1 MKFVFPLLLLVFLS
15 QFSKGQS
22 VLDELKKAEKLQEN
36 EPDSAIFISQNILA
50 QLKDEQ
56 KEERAYVFWNLAQ
69 AYLYKH
75 KYHTAL
81 LYAHKGK
88 EQFSEDDTSVLYQN
102 ILATTGWIF
111 YDIGNYK
118 HAEPFHQKA
127 LEVAQKRNDLPSE
140 VIYTNALGLNA
151 LSVKQYQKAL
161 GQFQKAL
168 FLLTRPGTDY
178 PYLLSTIQNNM
189 GIIYTEYEDWTKAES
204 FLLDAVKNSSGDP
217 TSMLETYSMLAKV
230 YLNTQQYQK
239 CKQYLDDA
247 EELSYRTS
255 YSFSLSE
262 YYKVRYEYE
271 YLTGNVNA
279 AYRYQSKYI
288 QLFQKIN
295 NDDVQEV
302 MNYMMNVQEE
312 KIVQDEKLIM
322 QAQQLA
328 FNRKVLIYIGIVF
341 TLIISSVFFYILKSR
356 VERSRLRQ
364 QLLSQELEK
373 NAEEKAVLSN
383 ELAHKKEAIE
393 TLALTM
399 NKRNVLVQQLADSI
413 GKSTS
418 KEIKDSWRKFES
430 AFNEYSFSNILSDE
444 YISDLKLRLQTKYP
458 ALTEKEILL
467 IIDIRN
473 NLTSKELADK
483 YHVEVKSIEMSRY
496 RLRKKLQIEKGVQLK
511 DFIMKL

>member
-1 MKFVFPLLLLVFLS
+1 MKFLISFIYLIFFIQLVN
-15 QFSKGQS
+15 GQS
-22 VLDELKKAEKLQEN
+22 VLDELKRAKNMQEN
-36 EPDSAIFISQNILA
+36 KPDSCIFISQRILT

-81 LYAHKGK
+81 LYAHKAK
-88 EQFSEDDTSVLYQN
+88 EQYIESDTSILYQN

-127 LEVAQKRNDLPSE
+127 LEVAQRRNDLPSE
-140 VIYTNALGLNA
+140 VVYTNALGLNA
-151 LSVKQYQKAL
+151 LSVKQFQKAL

-168 FLLTRPGTDY
+168 FLLSRPDADY

-189 GIIYTEYEDWTKAES
+189 GIIYIEYEDWNKAET

-217 TSMLETYSMLAKV
+217 SSMLETYSLLARV
-230 YLNTQQYQK
+230 YLNTRQFQK
-239 CKQYLDDA
+239 CRQYLDDA
-247 EELSYRTS
+247 EELSYLTT

-271 YLTGNVNA
+271 YLRGNVNA
-279 AYRYQSKYI
+279 AYRYQSKYV

-295 NDDVQEV
+295 NDDIQEV
-302 MNYMMNVQEE
+302 MNYMMNMQEE
-312 KIVQDEKLIM
+312 KIRQDEQLIK
-322 QAQQLA
+322 QARQLA
-328 FNRKVLIYIGIVF
+328 FNRQILIYIGIVL
-341 TLIISSVFFYILKSR
+341 TLIISGVFFYVLKSR
-356 VERSRLRQ
+356 AERSRLRQ
-364 QLLSQELEK
+364 KLLSQELEK
-373 NAEEKAVLSN
+373 NAEEKAELSS

-399 NKRNVLVQQLADSI
+399 SKRNELVQQLADSI
-413 GKSTS
+413 GKATS
-418 KEIKDSWRKFES
+418 KEVKDSWRKFES

-444 YISDLKLRLQTKYP
+444 YISDLKLRLQQKYP
-458 ALTEKEILL
+458 SLTQKEILL

-473 NLTSKELADK
+473 NLSSKELADK

-496 RLRKKLQIEKGVQLK
+496 RLRKKLNVEKGVQLR